1 MNEQNL
7 KTPWTLGLVGKST
20 EDSST
25 QSTEKGDPDYMKN
38 LMRFD
43 LFYARSRTNHKGWK
57 RQYITPDNKG
67 ILDMS
72 IFEIEHFRIIIE
84 FSDGSDQ

>member
-1 MNEQNL
+1 MMNCGYFPFSA
-7 KTPWTLGLVGKST
+7 KTRST
-20 EDSST
+20 IGVLQFD
-25 QSTEKGDPDYMKN
+25 
-38 LMRFD
+38 LFD